1 MTRMIFVRHG
11 ESTGNLEKRYFG
23 HTDGPLTELGREQAK
38 RTAAY
43 LKGEKI
49 DAAYSSDLVRAYE
62 TGKIIAAEHGI
73 EPVCD
78 KGLREMF
85 MGKWEGLLFEDLP
98 KYYPAEYEIWMH
110 NLWEAKTDGGE
121 SVQEMTVR
129 VRDTV
134 WKIAEKN
141 DGKTVL
147 VTFHGTP
154 IRSLCCEWQGIPYE
168 RMNDVD
174 WVPNA
179 SISIVNYDVK
189 NHTIKPEI
197 IGYIGFAEDISTAL
211 PKTV

>member
-23 HTDGPLTELGREQAK
+23 HTDGALTDRGREQAR
-38 RTAAY
+38 RTAEY
-43 LKGEKI
+43 LKNEKI
-49 DAAYSSDLVRAYE
+49 DAAYSSDLIRAYE
-62 TGKIIAAEHGI
+62 TGKIIAAEHSL
-73 EPVCD
+73 EPVAD
-78 KGLREMF
+78 SGLREMY
-85 MGKWEGLLFEDLP
+85 MGKWEKLLFDDLP
-98 KYYPAEYEIWMH
+98 KLYPDEYEIWMQ
-110 NLWEAKTDGGE
+110 NLWKSRATEGE
-121 SVQEMTVR
+121 SVEEMTYR

-134 WKIAEKN
+134 WKIAKEN

-147 VTFHGTP
+147 LALHGTP

-179 SISIVNYDVK
+179 SVSIVNYDVK
-189 NHTIKPEI
+189 NHTVKPEI

-211 PKTV
+211 PKNV

>member
-23 HTDGPLTELGREQAK
+23 HTDGPLTELGREQAR
-38 RTAAY
+38 RTAEF
-43 LKGEKI
+43 LKDEKI
-49 DAAYSSDLVRAYE
+49 DVAYSSDLIRAYE
-62 TGKIIAAEHGI
+62 TGKIIAEKHGLV
-73 EPVCD
+73 PVSD
-78 KGLREMF
+78 AGLREMY
-85 MGKWEGLLFEDLP
+85 MGKWEKMLFDDLP
-98 KYYPAEYEIWMH
+98 KLYPNEYKVWMR
-110 NLWEAKTDGGE
+110 NLWKSRPTGGE
-121 SVQEMTVR
+121 SVEEMACR

-134 WKIAEKN
+134 WKIAEGN

-168 RMNDVD
+168 RMNEVE

-179 SISIVNYDVK
+179 SVSIVNYDIK
-189 NHTIKPEI
+189 NHTVKPEI

-211 PKTV
+211 PKNV